1 MKTAMLKRVMLAVLL
16 LAGCCGTA
24 RASGEEDFG
33 NKPLNEANFKDWS
46 GVMPVVNHPSRVYHV
61 WVNGNEQCYY
71 QGDVAALNDTL
82 RKFAG
87 VQTEARDV
95 VLRPGPGEV
104 SSFDGSRKTQFS
116 WHLQMFGGISRYL
129 LNLEAGKK
137 VWSDHPVLT
146 VYTGGA
152 IDLDKV
158 EIPKGV
164 TLLSV
169 SEVKKRTLEGLKSK
183 DKTVRG
189 WGAGVLAS
197 LDAYDPASRDALA
210 ALLSDPDNWVRLNA
224 VHSLPTF
231 GKMAQTTLPLIR
243 RNLETD
249 DKSLK
254 EAAEQSIQKIEQ
266 APAAPDLE
274 RQHREQLEKIDR
286 FVVAQRKG

>member
-1 MKTAMLKRVMLAVLL
+1 MKAKMLKRVMLLVLL
-16 LAGCCGTA
+16 VVAYCSAAWAL
-24 RASGEEDFG
+24 GEEDFG
-33 NKPLNEANFKDWS
+33 NEPLIAANFNPWP

-82 RKFAG
+82 SKFAG

-104 SSFDGSRKTQFS
+104 SSFDGSRKLPFS
-116 WHLQMFGGISRYL
+116 WHLQMFGGISQYVLR
-129 LNLEAGKK
+129 LEDGTK

-146 VYTGGA
+146 IYTGGP
-152 IDLDKV
+152 IDLDKI

-169 SEVKKRTLEGLKSK
+169 TDVKKRTLEGLKSK

-189 WGAGVLAS
+189 WGAGVLTS
-197 LDAYDPASRDALA
+197 LDTYDPQSRDAVA
-210 ALLSDPDNWVRLNA
+210 ALLTDPDNWVRLNA
-224 VHSLPTF
+224 VHSLPLF
-231 GKMAQTTLPLIR
+231 GKAAQTALPLVR

-254 EAAEQSIQKIEQ
+254 EAAQESIQKIEQ
-266 APAAPDLE
+266 ATATPDLE

-286 FVVAQRKG
+286 FVAAKRR